1 MRIRTRLQAVSVALV
16 GAVMLPGCQTIE
28 QKELGNLQEPRESA
42 EDEDEDDE
50 KANLTFLGRS
60 EGQND
65 F

>member
-1 MRIRTRLQAVSVALV
+1 MRIRTRLQAVLVVLV

-42 EDEDEDDE
+42 EDEDDE

>member
-1 MRIRTRLQAVSVALV
+1 MRIRTRLQAVLVVLV

-42 EDEDEDDE
+42 EAEDEDDE
-50 KANLTFLGRS
+50 KDNLTFLGRS